1 MKILFIHQNFPAQY
15 RHIVKAL
22 VEEGGHEIYALSMN
36 QSGQFPGVTIIRHGA
51 NIDKPSSHPYL
62 SLYEDNIQR
71 GHSAALSAEIL
82 RERGFVPD
90 IICAHPGWGEALF
103 MKSIFPHAKML
114 CYQEFYYHSSGS
126 DVDFDPEY
134 PPTSKDYTL
143 STPLRNST
151 ILQSLAHADFNVS
164 PTKWQ
169 KDQIPDIFKP
179 RIKVLHDGIDTDLVR
194 PAPDAFIEI
203 QARQLRLT
211 KNDEVITFV
220 NRNLEPYRGFPT
232 FMRTLPSLLRA
243 RPNAHVLIVG
253 GDEVSYGRKLPNGQ
267 TYRQKYMSEV
277 GELLD
282 MSRVHFVG
290 KIPYHVFVNMLQI
303 SAVHVYLTYPF
314 VLSWS
319 LLEAMSAGCAVVAS
333 STQPVLEAIQDGH
346 NGLLVD
352 FFSPDQVLQAI
363 ERVLDHPDRMADMR
377 QRAREDVV
385 KSYDLKKICLPAHLE
400 LIRAVAA
407 AKTSEQLSALVS

>member
-1 MKILFIHQNFPAQY
+1 M
-15 RHIVKAL
+15 
-22 VEEGGHEIYALSMN
+22 
-36 QSGQFPGVTIIRHGA
+36 
-51 NIDKPSSHPYL
+51 
-62 SLYEDNIQR
+62 
-71 GHSAALSAEIL
+71 
-82 RERGFVPD
+82 
-90 IICAHPGWGEALF
+90 
-103 MKSIFPHAKML
+103 
-114 CYQEFYYHSSGS
+114 
-126 DVDFDPEY
+126 
-134 PPTSKDYTL
+134 
-143 STPLRNST
+143 RNST

-169 KDQIPDIFKP
+169 KDQFPDIFKP

>member
-22 VEEGGHEIYALSMN
+22 VDEGGHEIYALSMN
-36 QSGQFPGVTIIRHGA
+36 QSGQFPGVTIVRHGA
-51 NIDKPSSHPYL
+51 TIEKPSTHPYL

-103 MKSIFPHAKML
+103 MKAIFPQSKML
-114 CYQEFYYHSSGS
+114 CYQEFYYHSTGS

-164 PTKWQ
+164 PTQWQ
-169 KDQIPDIFKP
+169 KDQFPDIFKP
-179 RIKVLHDGIDTDLVR
+179 RIKVLHDGIDTDMVK
-194 PAPDAFIEI
+194 PDAEAFIEMQSRGI
-203 QARQLRLT
+203 RLT

-253 GDEVSYGRKLPNGQ
+253 GDDVSYGRKLPNGQ
-267 TYRQKYMSEV
+267 TYRQKYMAEV
-277 GELLD
+277 GDFLD
-282 MSRVHFVG
+282 MNRVHFVG
-290 KIPYHVFVNMLQI
+290 KIPYQVFINMLQI

-333 STQPVLEAIQDGH
+333 STQPVTEVIKDGQ

-352 FFSPDQVLQAI
+352 FFSTDELLKAI
-363 ERVLDHPDRMADMR
+363 ERVLDHPDRMANMR
-377 QRAREDVV
+377 QRAREDFV
-385 KSYDLKKICLPAHLE
+385 KAYALKKICLTAHLD
-400 LIRAVAA
+400 LIRSVAA
-407 AKTSEQLSALVS
+407 AKTTEQLLALA